1 MSFKNS
7 LMAFSFLCFFTA
19 CNVHAQNVLVTKNK
33 VAVSGY
39 DVVSYFDSKPTKGK
53 TDLTATHEG
62 ATYQFSTTENRD
74 KFVANPTK
82 YTPQYGGWCAYGWSQ
97 GYPAKIDP
105 ESWTIVD
112 GKLYLNYNKDVKV
125 TWDKDQKGFIEK
137 ANVNWAKKVKS
148 GK

>member
-1 MSFKNS
+1 MTIKNS
-7 LMAFSFLCFFTA
+7 LIASLFLFLISA
-19 CNVHAQNVLVTKNK
+19 CNVTAQNVLTTKHK

-62 ATYQFSTTENRD
+62 AIYQFTTVENRD

-105 ESWTIVD
+105 ESWTIVA
-112 GKLYLNYNKDVKV
+112 GKLYLNYNKDIKV

-137 ANVNWAKKVKS
+137 ANTNWAKRKS
-148 GK
+148 

>member
-1 MSFKNS
+1 MTIKNGLIAS
-7 LMAFSFLCFFTA
+7 LFLFLISA
-19 CNVHAQNVLVTKNK
+19 CNVSAQNVLTTKRK
-33 VAVSGY
+33 IAVSGY

-62 ATYQFSTTENRD
+62 AIYQFTTIENRD
-74 KFVANPTK
+74 KFVANPTN

-105 ESWTIVD
+105 ESWTIVE

-137 ANVNWAKKVKS
+137 ANTNWAKKKS
-148 GK
+148 